1 MSNLRDFIY
10 TEINRIWCGCFSK
23 RKQLWTSEED
33 IYRMKSICRE
43 LNAQA
48 CSQSPASCILTLSS
62 KLPGYTFKEGKCEIF
77 KETETS
83 MVTSKSKVL
92 RLSEETSN
100 VENIEKHEESRL
112 KSVDT
117 LEILTQP
124 EICIF
129 TKHCC
134 QSWPNRPRES
144 TGGVPA
150 VDRPES
156 SFGSKGIWSY
166 QSNVTAHTCI

>member
-33 IYRMKSICRE
+33 IYPMKSICRE
-43 LNAQA
+43 LNARA

-77 KETETS
+77 KVTETS

-100 VENIEKHEESRL
+100 VENIEKHEESWL
-112 KSVDT
+112 KSVDI

-156 SFGSKGIWSY
+156 LALLPKAYVAIS
-166 QSNVTAHTCI
+166 QTL

>member
-1 MSNLRDFIY
+1 
-10 TEINRIWCGCFSK
+10 
-23 RKQLWTSEED
+23 
-33 IYRMKSICRE
+33 
-43 LNAQA
+43 
-48 CSQSPASCILTLSS
+48 
-62 KLPGYTFKEGKCEIF
+62 
-77 KETETS
+77 

-112 KSVDT
+112 KSIDT

-134 QSWPNRPRES
+134 QS
-144 TGGVPA
+144 
-150 VDRPES
+150 
-156 SFGSKGIWSY
+156 
-166 QSNVTAHTCI
+166 

>member
-1 MSNLRDFIY
+1 MSNLRDFIQRS
-10 TEINRIWCGCFSK
+10 TEPGVAAS
-23 RKQLWTSEED
+23 QSVSSSEED
-33 IYRMKSICRE
+33 VYRMKSICRE
-43 LNAQA
+43 LNARA

-112 KSVDT
+112 KSIDT

-156 SFGSKGIWSY
+156 SFASKGIRSY